1 MVDID
6 YMIKNDAKGYFG
18 AFSKTGKNSAEILS
32 NVRQKDRLLNPQKY
46 KGNNKSII
54 NFLKRNGYHNI
65 YGDDEIIKMIKDD
78 DLDDSQIE
86 EVEEEVDIFK
96 LQNKRKKEIEKY
108 KKPKIVKNTLKK
120 YFHRTNSEAYKFHD
134 LHRQKGHKKRE
145 SKTPN
150 CTKYLPSK
158 EFVWKRTLVGPKWDK
173 LSGRL
178 PLFGVDNTKY
188 YLNHEPPL
196 KNIGKIFIDMDK
208 QTMRG
213 GIITNHDLRII
224 TTKTFIPKNK
234 KKINKNEIK
243 DENRDENNNSDSN
256 IELES
261 EYSAFNKT
269 NPNMFMKYENS
280 YIKGKQKRIQSAS
293 TRPQTGHPKTLNTLT
308 SNNSKQINNTSNS
321 IGGRNITI
329 NSKINNNIN
338 AENLNNSLSEQN
350 NNNLEINSVSSSEL
364 NDSYNQY
371 KTFYQRQ
378 IKTKS
383 KTQNNKNIKQNKR
396 YSYKSTNNTPI
407 KNKMI
412 KNKNRPLTSNNSKIK
427 TANNIKKNRPNS
439 NNIYNRKLNI
449 NKNKLNK
456 KSYKFKSNNKRKIKG
471 PDFDKTISREY
482 YANLSDHGASLIP
495 FSLPNFKQV
504 RERPLTMVVYERPI
518 YTKNKREPIMAV
530 TPDMYNDIYKY
541 LEYTNN
547 HTRCVPPNFDKMKAR
562 PSDDKSPLPVYMK
575 GTVSRGACETVDETS
590 LKMNNYAEGKF
601 LSSYTSFW
609 PKKSF
614 NKIVNL
620 NLLKSNAFLTYLIN
634 KQGDL
639 KNANNYIAKS
649 MKFYHKNYEDLL
661 KEGMLSRFD
670 NVTLKT
676 IRPEIKSEYKNL
688 DKFLEKFGS
697 EGNLKNKQYKK
708 NK

>member
-6 YMIKNDAKGYFG
+6 YMIKNDTKGFFG

-96 LQNKRKKEIEKY
+96 LQKDMKKEIENF
-108 KKPKIVKNTLKK
+108 KKPKIIKNTEKK
-120 YFHRTNSEAYKFHD
+120 YYHRINSEAYKFHD
-134 LHRQKGHKKRE
+134 LHMQKGHSKRE
-145 SKTPN
+145 YKTPN

-158 EFVWKRTLVGPKWDK
+158 DFVWKRTLVPPRWDK
-173 LSGRL
+173 SSGRL
-178 PLFGVDNTKY
+178 PLFNKDNTKY

-213 GIITNHDLRII
+213 DLKTTHDLRII
-224 TTKTFIPKNK
+224 TTKTFISKNK
-234 KKINKNEIK
+234 RKKEKKEIK
-243 DENRDENNNSDSN
+243 DDNNESV
-256 IELES
+256 IES
-261 EYSAFNKT
+261 EYSTFNKT
-269 NPNMFMKYENS
+269 NPNMFMKYENNS
-280 YIKGKQKRIQSAS
+280 IKGKKKRVQSAVTSS
-293 TRPQTGHPKTLNTLT
+293 TRPQTGHPKNINTLT

-321 IGGRNITI
+321 IGGRNITL
-329 NSKINNNIN
+329 NSKNINNI
-338 AENLNNSLSEQN
+338 ENLNNSLSEEN
-350 NNNLEINSVSSSEL
+350 NDLEINSVSSSEI

-371 KTFYQRQ
+371 KSFYQRQ
-378 IKTKS
+378 IKS
-383 KTQNNKNIKQNKR
+383 KNRPQSKPQNKK
-396 YSYKSTNNTPI
+396 YSNKKVNNSTPI
-407 KNKMI
+407 KNTK
-412 KNKNRPLTSNNSKIK
+412 KSRPQTSNNSKINN
-427 TANNIKKNRPNS
+427 TNIRNENNNINKIARPKS
-439 NNIYNRKLNI
+439 SGVSNRKLNI
-449 NKNKLNK
+449 NKNKTNK
-456 KSYKFKSNNKRKIKG
+456 IFKTRIKKRIKG

-482 YANLSDHGASLIP
+482 YEHLLDHGASLIP

-518 YTKNKREPIMAV
+518 YTKNKHAPLAAI

-562 PSDDKSPLPVYMK
+562 PSDDNSPLPVYMK
-575 GTVSRGACETVDETS
+575 GTVSRGACETVNETS
-590 LKMNNYAEGKF
+590 LKMNNFAEGKF

-620 NLLKSNAFLTYLIN
+620 NLLKSDAFLAYLLSN
-634 KQGDL
+634 KEDS

-649 MKFYHKNYEDLL
+649 MKFYHKNYEDLI
-661 KEGMLSRFD
+661 KEGILSKFD
-670 NVTLKT
+670 NVTFKT
-676 IRPEIKSEYKNL
+676 IKPEIKNDYKNL
-688 DKFLEKFGS
+688 DKFLEKM
-697 EGNLKNKQYKK
+697 ELKGNNKNIKKSSKNK
-708 NK
+708 